1 MISKYLFS
9 IFVLIVVNLGTATI
23 AQQFPASIQAC
34 IDRGD
39 CTTPVLVSPSSNSSM
54 HQYRYTDKGVER
66 FLYRYSL
73 GDNSGYQGSSDNG
86 FSPSSEEAGFSGVVW
101 LSARESYASNF
112 RAGMTLYTD
121 QVSVDEQTGNVN
133 GNVEFRGDISLSLC
147 SEALLAGEGSLF
159 SSPPETNYDNP
170 SSLFS
175 DGPFSCIAPGCFVGA
190 EFNLV
195 NINYEQVGDRF
206 VTGVI
211 SRSANL
217 EGQFLYSQTSGFPG
231 FDDYSPSQA
240 FNAESS
246 LYVGTPVTAPTAPVL
261 LGDVNLSGRVDFSDI
276 PLLVFYLQFGVNVPE
291 ADCNEDGVV
300 DFADIPAF
308 IDILANS

>member
-1 MISKYLFS
+1 M
-9 IFVLIVVNLGTATI
+9 
-23 AQQFPASIQAC
+23 
-34 IDRGD
+34 
-39 CTTPVLVSPSSNSSM
+39 
-54 HQYRYTDKGVER
+54 
-66 FLYRYSL
+66 
-73 GDNSGYQGSSDNG
+73 
-86 FSPSSEEAGFSGVVW
+86 
-101 LSARESYASNF
+101 
-112 RAGMTLYTD
+112 
-121 QVSVDEQTGNVN
+121 
-133 GNVEFRGDISLSLC
+133 
-147 SEALLAGEGSLF
+147 
-159 SSPPETNYDNP
+159 
-170 SSLFS
+170 
-175 DGPFSCIAPGCFVGA
+175 
-190 EFNLV
+190 
-195 NINYEQVGDRF
+195 GDRF

-308 IDILANS
+308 IAILANN